1 MKILQVRQ
9 LISNGPF
16 PESPIITRIFNEIRE
31 AIASVKWPPGSSR
44 FTLYPEKKRNGVKP
58 IKNGCMQFLETKGWH
73 LEKRVHLGSRMK
85 PGKMDAVRELP
96 DGRFFALEWE
106 TGNISSSHRALNK
119 MAIGLLDGVLAGG
132 VLVLPSRNMY
142 RWLTD
147 RVGNYDEIRPYFPIW
162 ECMSIADGVLAVV
175 EIEHD
180 DLSEHVPPIAKG
192 TDGRA
197 LR

>member
-1 MKILQVRQ
+1 MKILQVRR

-16 PESPIITRIFNEIRE
+16 LESPIITQIFDEIRE
-31 AIASVKWPPGSSR
+31 AITSVKWPPGSNQ

-58 IKNGCMQFLETKGWH
+58 IKIGCMQFLEAKGWH
-73 LEKRVHLGSRMK
+73 LEKRVHMGSRMK
-85 PGKMDAVRELP
+85 PGKMDAVRELS

-119 MAIGLLDGVLAGG
+119 MAIGLLDRVLAGG
-132 VLVLPSRNMY
+132 VLVLPSRSMY

-162 ECMSIADGVLAVV
+162 EGLNIADGVLAVV

-180 DLSEHVPPIAKG
+180 DLSEHAPPIAKG